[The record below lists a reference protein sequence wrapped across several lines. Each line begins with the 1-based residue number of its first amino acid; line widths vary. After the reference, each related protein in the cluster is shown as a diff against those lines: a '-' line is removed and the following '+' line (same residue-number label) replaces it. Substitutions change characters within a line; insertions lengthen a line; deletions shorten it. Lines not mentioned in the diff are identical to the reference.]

1 VEAVDAKALSLKEE
15 EALWASCTGAEVGAG
30 SSDDNDDEKEDKCE
44 VSLLFFSQR
53 FTLLLFNFCLAHFVP
68 RTQSGRL
75 LANVAIPIFIAC
87 VCVVLGCCVL

>member
-44 VSLLFFSQR
+44 VCLLFFSQR
-53 FTLLLFNFCLAHFVP
+53 FTLLLFNLCLALLVP
-68 RTQSGRL
+68 RTQSGRP
-75 LANVAIPIFIAC
+75 LANIAMPICIAC
-87 VCVVLGCCVL
+87 VCVVLSCCVL